1 MYTYKDLNTKNVL
14 VSGASGDIG
23 LAICEKYL
31 DQGCNVY
38 AIFKSNAEPLRL
50 LSERHGNGHRLTILQ
65 CDLANP
71 ASVSDLVIHLS
82 SAIERLDVLVNN
94 AGIVK
99 DNLFSSMSFEDFN
112 TVIETNVLSTFHLT
126 KDVLK
131 LLRSAEGAT
140 IINVASIAGI
150 ISSVGQANY
159 SASKGALLGFTR
171 TLAAELA
178 PRGIRVNAVAPG
190 MIASKMVKKVSRTVV
205 RDVTNSIPL
214 KRLGDCNEVANTIVW
229 LSSSA
234 SSYIVGQTIVIDGG
248 LVMR

>member
-1 MYTYKDLNTKNVL
+1 MYKYDDLNERNVL

-23 LAICEKYL
+23 IAICEKFL
-31 DQGCNVY
+31 EQGCHVY
-38 AIFKSNAEPLRL
+38 ALYNTNNTALEELKAQHAQGQC
-50 LSERHGNGHRLTILQ
+50 LSILH
-65 CDLANP
+65 CDLADSD
-71 ASVSDLVIHLS
+71 SVNELGLYLARKI
-82 SAIERLDVLVNN
+82 RQLDVLVNN

-99 DNLFSSMSFEDFN
+99 DNLFASMNFDDFS
-112 TVIETNVLSTFHLT
+112 TVINTNMLSTFRLT
-126 KDVLK
+126 KEVLK
-131 LLRSAEGAT
+131 LLRCAESST
-140 IINVASIAGI
+140 IVNVASIAAI
-150 ISSVGQANY
+150 IPSVGQANY

-178 PRGIRVNAVAPG
+178 PRGVRVNAVAPG

-214 KRLGDCNEVANTIVW
+214 KRLGNCQEVANTIVY